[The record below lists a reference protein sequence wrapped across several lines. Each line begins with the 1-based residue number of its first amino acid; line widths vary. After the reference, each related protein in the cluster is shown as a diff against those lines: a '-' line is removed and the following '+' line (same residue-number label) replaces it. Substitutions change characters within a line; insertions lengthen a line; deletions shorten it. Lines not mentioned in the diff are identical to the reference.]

1 MNEGMD
7 YGWAIPHAA
16 FLEKDIGGSIGHIGA
31 EERLQHVLINQVGQ
45 RRRCVGCLLK
55 TKKGL

>member
-31 EERLQHVLINQVGQ
+31 EERLQHMLINQVGE
-45 RRRCVGCLLK
+45 RRRCVGCLL
-55 TKKGL
+55 